1 MKMRPTYLYIGRVRL
16 FQQSSVN
23 LKKKN
28 EIKYFMNNS
37 SFIMI
42 HYYLLEYD
50 IVIIFRMLM
59 TINK

>member
-1 MKMRPTYLYIGRVRL
+1 M
-16 FQQSSVN
+16 QSSVN
-23 LKKKN
+23 LKKT

-37 SFIMI
+37 SSIMI
-42 HYYLLEYD
+42 HYYLPEYD